1 MGGGCCVGD
10 FFSCCVGD
18 FHLPCFFDSGCC
30 VGDSCCVGNAPGP
43 SESEL
48 HAKKV
53 ADELAEMKE
62 KIGESTSKQESIIL
76 DYINASMDTFMGEIE
91 QLNKQSFGKESLN
104 INTSAIK
111 EKNEQ
116 LKRHVVGCVG
126 NVMNMR
132 LVQTDKELSTILEER
147 DDKKRKKN
155 FEKFIERIKKGALEK
170 FKKEVEKT
178 VHEQSKVVSDEINTR
193 KKEVNRRLEESIEE
207 LTTIMEVKNQSNS
220 ELEKKQIGYMYQ
232 SSLCELILSEVER

>member
-1 MGGGCCVGD
+1 
-10 FFSCCVGD
+10 
-18 FHLPCFFDSGCC
+18 
-30 VGDSCCVGNAPGP
+30 
-43 SESEL
+43 
-48 HAKKV
+48 
-53 ADELAEMKE
+53 MKE

>member
-1 MGGGCCVGD
+1 MGGGCCIGN
-10 FFSCCVGD
+10 FSCCVGD
-18 FHLPCFFDSGCC
+18 FHLPCIFDSGCC
-30 VGDSCCVGNAPGP
+30 VGNSCCVGNAPGP

-53 ADELAEMKE
+53 ADELAVMKE
-62 KIGESTSKQESIIL
+62 KISESTSKQENVIL
-76 DYINASMDTFMGEIE
+76 DYINRSMDTFMGEIE

-111 EKNEQ
+111 EKNEE

-126 NVMNMR
+126 DVMNMR

-155 FEKFIERIKKGALEK
+155 FEKFIERIKKGALET

-178 VHEQSKVVSDEINTR
+178 VHEQSKVVSDEISTR
-193 KKEVNRRLEESIEE
+193 KAEVNKRLEESIEE
-207 LTTIMEVKNQSNS
+207 LTAIMDVKNQSSS
-220 ELEKKQIGYMYQ
+220 ELEKKQIEYMYQ
-232 SSLCELILSEVER
+232 SSLCELLLSEVEG